1 MKNRIIKRSFLIILY
16 IIIFK
21 YKFYCQIND
30 DFYGGTLEESGS
42 SILDISDYL
51 NLSLIISTSGK
62 IYNGI
67 PFSERVTTNANLNAS
82 SSAAVCNQN
91 YVLVACLQDSLLTK
105 ININNGNF
113 ISLIEYS
120 EFNSIEVSSKSS
132 CCISIYE
139 NIVVIG
145 ISQPYSGD
153 KIKNAIIRINIEN
166 KDNLINGPSISNNE
180 KKLFNFPIEH
190 KKTGTTRDILCE
202 FIVEQNTNEYRFL
215 CIYENITDSDNQIKA
230 VSINNNMEGFEKE
243 IMPF

>member
-1 MKNRIIKRSFLIILY
+1 MKRSLLIILY

-21 YKFYCQIND
+21 YKYHCQIDD

-67 PFSERVTTNANLNAS
+67 PFSFRVTTNANLNAS

-91 YVLVACLQDSLLTK
+91 YILVACLQDSLLTK
-105 ININNGNF
+105 ININNGDF

-139 NIVVIG
+139 NIVVIA

-153 KIKNAIIRINIEN
+153 KIKNAIIRINIED

-202 FIVEQNTNEYRFL
+202 FIIEQIHL
-215 CIYENITDSDNQIKA
+215 SDSF
-230 VSINNNMEGFEKE
+230 SCLLGFHT
-243 IMPF
+243 MGFSQG